1 MRVKDVMTVDTTCC
15 APGSSLADTAG
26 LMWERDCGV
35 IPVIDEEQKII
46 GMITDRDICMAA
58 AMTGRGLSQLSVH
71 EVISGGV
78 CGCKSEDDIHQA
90 LVTMRDNQLRR
101 LPVLDDEGK
110 LQGILSLNDVVLK
123 ADQLQDKR
131 AASLAVDVLET
142 LRAISRHRET
152 EQQTR
157 AAGAS

>member
-15 APGSSLADTAG
+15 APASSLADTAG

-35 IPVIDEEQKII
+35 IPVIDEEQRII

-58 AMTGRGLSQLSVH
+58 AMTGKDLANIAVH
-71 EVISGGV
+71 EVISGPV
-78 CGCKSEDDIHQA
+78 CGCTSEDDIHQA
-90 LVTMRDNQLRR
+90 LVKMRENQLRR

-123 ADQLQDKR
+123 ADQDKK
-131 AASLAVDVLET
+131 AASLAADVLET
-142 LRAISRHRET
+142 LKAISRHREA

-157 AAGAS
+157 VAGAS

>member
-15 APGSSLADTAG
+15 APGSNLADTAG

-35 IPVIDEEQKII
+35 IPVIDQEQKII

-58 AMTGRGLSQLSVH
+58 AMTGRDLANISVH

-78 CGCKSEDDIHQA
+78 CGCNSEDDIHQA
-90 LVTMRDNQLRR
+90 LVTMRENQLRR

-110 LQGILSLNDVVLK
+110 VQGILSLSDVVLR
-123 ADQLQDKR
+123 AEQDKK
-131 AASLAVDVLET
+131 AASLAADVLET
-142 LRAISRHRET
+142 LKAISRHRDA
-152 EQQTR
+152 EQQTL

>member
-15 APGSSLADTAG
+15 APGSNLADTAG

-35 IPVIDEEQKII
+35 IPVIDQEQKII

-58 AMTGRGLSQLSVH
+58 AMTGRDLANISVH
-71 EVISGGV
+71 EVISEGV
-78 CGCKSEDDIHQA
+78 CGCNSEDDIHQA
-90 LVTMRDNQLRR
+90 LVTMRENQLRR

-110 LQGILSLNDVVLK
+110 VQGILSLNDVVLR
-123 ADQLQDKR
+123 AEQDKK
-131 AASLAVDVLET
+131 AASLAADVLET
-142 LRAISRHRET
+142 LKAISRHRDAD
-152 EQQTR
+152 QQTR

>member
-1 MRVKDVMTVDTTCC
+1 MRVKDVMTVDTTSC
-15 APGSSLADTAG
+15 APVSSLADTAG

-58 AMTGRGLSQLSVH
+58 AMTGKDLSNISVN
-71 EVISGGV
+71 EVISGAV
-78 CGCKSEDDIHQA
+78 FGCKSEDDIHQA
-90 LVTMRDNQLRR
+90 LLTMRENQLRR

-142 LRAISRHRET
+142 LRAICRHREA

-157 AAGAS
+157 VAGAS